1 MRIACISTS
10 QVPSLTANSIQ
21 MIKTCH
27 AMAALG
33 HEVILWVPG
42 NSPEKSDIVSH
53 YGLTM
58 EFPIIWVP
66 ENRRFKRYDFSWR
79 AVSYARKWMC
89 DLIYTWTPQAALLS
103 RIRTIPTILEMHD
116 RASGVLGPWLLKRY
130 LASGKLSVLVCV
142 TRALRNAL
150 DKQLNLT
157 IPDSQAVIAPNGV
170 DLDRYS
176 NLPAAQEA
184 RKQLGLAERITA
196 SYTGHFYSGRGLE
209 ILYHLAESF
218 PQVQFLW
225 VGGRESELANV
236 RIDLEKRGIANV
248 ILTGFVDNTNL
259 PLYQAAS
266 EVLLMPYEHSIA
278 GSSGGNSVD
287 ICSPMKMFEYMAAGR
302 VILTSDLPVIHEVLD
317 DSIAVFCQ
325 PEDKTSW
332 QEAFAR
338 ILRTPAM
345 DGMGELARTRS
356 ASFDILARQ
365 RKILSTIA
373 REIK

>member
-33 HEVILWVPG
+33 HEVMLWIPG
-42 NSPEKSDIVSH
+42 NTPEKRDIASH
-53 YGLTM
+53 YGLKM

-66 ENRRFKRYDFSWR
+66 ENRRFKRYDFSWQ
-79 AVSYARKWMC
+79 AVSYARKWKS

-103 RIRTIPTILEMHD
+103 RIRAIPTILEMHD
-116 RASGVLGPWLLKRY
+116 RATGVLGPWLLKRY
-130 LASGKLSVLVCV
+130 LASGRQSVLVCV

-150 DKQLNLT
+150 EMQLNLT

-170 DLDRYS
+170 DLDRYA
-176 NLPAAQEA
+176 NLPAAEEA
-184 RKQLGLAERITA
+184 RKKLGLPERTTA
-196 SYTGHFYSGRGLE
+196 SYTGHFYAGRGLE

-225 VGGRESELANV
+225 VGGRETELANV
-236 RIDLEKRGIANV
+236 RIDLEKRRITNV
-248 ILTGFVDNTNL
+248 VLTGFIDNKNL

-266 EVLLMPYEHSIA
+266 EVLLMPYERSIA
-278 GSSGGNSVD
+278 GSSGGNSAD

-302 VILTSDLPVIHEVLD
+302 VILTSDLPVIREVLD
-317 DSIAVFCQ
+317 DTIAVFCQ
-325 PEDKTSW
+325 PEDKTAW

-345 DGMGELARTRS
+345 KNMGELARTRS

-365 RKILSTIA
+365 SKILSTIA
-373 REIK
+373 GAIK